1 METFFIILSALSV
14 LYFIVIAAYSG
25 IGTSLIWVWLL
36 FAAVFA
42 LMSFFWTH
50 TKKHRGELPKRFPV
64 AVFTTFLAGA
74 AVFLVIM
81 VPVLR
86 YAGTPAE
93 QGCSY
98 AVVLGARVYSNKL
111 SATLTKRLDRAYAYY
126 LENPNTIFILSG
138 GQGRDEPVPEAMAMY
153 NYLYRKGV
161 PDKNMRVEIF
171 SENTVENLRFSEN
184 QIDAD
189 KRAGYRSVYPEKMRT
204 GIITSDFHMFRAI
217 GIAKQQGYINP
228 TPITAPSDPVLFLHL
243 CVRECAAILKD
254 HILGNLSLRD
264 MLM

>member
-36 FAAVFA
+36 LASVFA
-42 LMSFFWTH
+42 LMSFFWVH
-50 TKKHRGELPKRFPV
+50 TKKHRGDLPKRFPV
-64 AVFTTFLAGA
+64 AVFTSFLAGT
-74 AVFLVIM
+74 AVFLAIM
-81 VPVLR
+81 IPVLR
-86 YAGTPAE
+86 YAKTPAE

-98 AVVLGARVYSNKL
+98 VVVLGARVYPDKL
-111 SATLTKRLDRAYAYY
+111 SSTLTKRLDRAYSYY
-126 LENPNTIFILSG
+126 QENPETIFILSG
-138 GQGRDEPVPEAMAMY
+138 GQGKDEPVPEAMAMY

-161 PDKNMRVEIF
+161 PDDNMRVEIF
-171 SENTVENLRFSEN
+171 SESTVENIRFSER
-184 QIDAD
+184 QIEAD
-189 KRAGYRSVYPEKMRT
+189 KQTAYRSVYPKKMRT
-204 GIITSDFHMFRAI
+204 GIITSDFHTFRAI